1 VGVVNGGPR
10 CGWRIPTVAGMAYE
24 AGVAP
29 PAFATYQLQLRPLWL
44 GSRPGGSHSTSMPKF
59 HLFSCRSLFRS
70 HFLFLF
76 IFFLVS
82 CLRKSRLEAFMQLNV
97 KITWVSILGIIAV
110 SGLTLICSNQLC
122 PRRQS
127 THSFKS
133 HNPLH
138 LMEVLCTLGS

>member
-1 VGVVNGGPR
+1 VVSLTGTGFGQRGRAAWGCELCMANAGAGDGWRGGDGLGQNGRWGGVGVVNGGPR

-97 KITWVSILGIIAV
+97 KIT
-110 SGLTLICSNQLC
+110 
-122 PRRQS
+122 
-127 THSFKS
+127 
-133 HNPLH
+133 
-138 LMEVLCTLGS
+138 